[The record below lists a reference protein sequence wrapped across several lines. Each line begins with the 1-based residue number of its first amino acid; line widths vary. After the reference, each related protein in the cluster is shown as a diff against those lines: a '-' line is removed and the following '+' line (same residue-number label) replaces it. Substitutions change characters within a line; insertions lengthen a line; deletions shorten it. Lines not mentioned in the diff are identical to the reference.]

1 MAAAPRLSLGKK
13 VLFSI
18 AVTVAF
24 FALLEGVLALAG
36 VKPRLFADDPY
47 VGFSSTTPLFV
58 PVTSDDGT
66 RWMTTSPAKL
76 TLFNEQRFRA
86 DKPDGVTRIF
96 CVGGST
102 TFGRPYDDATSFC
115 GWIRA
120 FLDEADPGSFEVV
133 NAGGVSYAS
142 YRVALLMEEL
152 ANYEPDLFV
161 VYSGHNEFLEERT
174 YRDLIEMPEAL
185 RGLGGLAARTRI
197 HTAVTGLL
205 NPSAP
210 TETDQGTTTVLAAEV
225 TTRLDDSIGPDAYE
239 RDPELQ
245 EAILAHYR
253 YNLARM
259 VDIARAAGAEA
270 VLAVP
275 ASNLADCAPF
285 KGQHGAEIDAGT
297 RQAWSDAVRRTREA
311 LSDED
316 IDAALAASAEAVAL
330 DPVQAEGL
338 FLRGRA
344 LLADGRVDEARS
356 AFEQARDEDV
366 CPLRFLG
373 AMDPIVRQVAAD
385 RDAPLA
391 DVAQRVD
398 AASEAGIPGRSL
410 FLDHVH
416 PTIQGNRLVAETFL
430 DTLVERGLLKLPAD
444 WSPERADAVA
454 QRITE
459 AVDPEEHALAL
470 MKLSKVLGWAGKL
483 GEADDLAQRAV
494 ALFPDDA
501 RVRHQAGLTAHL
513 LGRTRQAAGHYLAAV
528 TIQPDADEPHLNL
541 GVILKEA
548 GDLVAAE
555 RHLRAGLASART
567 PSTAA
572 MCRSNLAETLVGL
585 GFNDYSDGQFAAA
598 VDRFTEADALAPGNG
613 DTLSRLGIALQAAG
627 RLQDAVTTLDRAVA
641 AEPDN
646 PFTWNQLAVARALV
660 DDVAGAR
667 EAWHRAVALDRR
679 IIQSPQAAPLLLHAS
694 GRTPAARALM
704 EGMQPG

>member
-66 RWMTTSPAKL
+66 QWMTTSPAKL

-152 ANYEPDLFV
+152 ADYEPDLFV

-174 YRDLIEMPEAL
+174 YRDLMEMPEAL

-259 VDIARAAGAEA
+259 VDIARAAGARGGPGRSGLEPRGLCPVQGA
-270 VLAVP
+270 AWGGGRRRDASGMVGRG
-275 ASNLADCAPF
+275 ASNPRGPERRGHRCR
-285 KGQHGAEIDAGT
+285 AGCL
-297 RQAWSDAVRRTREA
+297 RRGRR
-311 LSDED
+311 SG
-316 IDAALAASAEAVAL
+316 SR
-330 DPVQAEGL
+330 PG
-338 FLRGRA
+338 GRA
-344 LLADGRVDEARS
+344 L
-356 AFEQARDEDV
+356 
-366 CPLRFLG
+366 P
-373 AMDPIVRQVAAD
+373 PRQ
-385 RDAPLA
+385 
-391 DVAQRVD
+391 
-398 AASEAGIPGRSL
+398 G
-410 FLDHVH
+410 
-416 PTIQGNRLVAETFL
+416 
-430 DTLVERGLLKLPAD
+430 
-444 WSPERADAVA
+444 
-454 QRITE
+454 
-459 AVDPEEHALAL
+459 
-470 MKLSKVLGWAGKL
+470 
-483 GEADDLAQRAV
+483 
-494 ALFPDDA
+494 
-501 RVRHQAGLTAHL
+501 
-513 LGRTRQAAGHYLAAV
+513 AAGRW
-528 TIQPDADEPHLNL
+528 TSRRSPFC
-541 GVILKEA
+541 
-548 GDLVAAE
+548 
-555 RHLRAGLASART
+555 LRAGPRRGRLSVAVPWGHGSHRPSGRRGSRRT
-567 PSTAA
+567 PGG
-572 MCRSNLAETLVGL
+572 CG
-585 GFNDYSDGQFAAA
+585 
-598 VDRFTEADALAPGNG
+598 
-613 DTLSRLGIALQAAG
+613 AAG
-627 RLQDAVTTLDRAVA
+627 
-641 AEPDN
+641 
-646 PFTWNQLAVARALV
+646 
-660 DDVAGAR
+660 G
-667 EAWHRAVALDRR
+667 RR
-679 IIQSPQAAPLLLHAS
+679 IRGRHPRPLPVPGSRASHHPGATDWSQRPSSIAWSNAAS
-694 GRTPAARALM
+694 
-704 EGMQPG
+704 